1 MSRLNLQKRFSS
13 LLHRWQRLSP
23 MTRAL
28 PVYLG
33 EAGARFLRYGT
44 RNAAALAYYAVFS
57 IFPLALLLAVGISRL
72 LGPVVAQQQI
82 QTGLSI
88 FLPPTLSPALELVQT
103 NVADALA
110 QSQSFGL
117 IALLGLVWAASGLF
131 ANITNALDTI
141 FRVPAA
147 RSMWRQRLI
156 ALGMTLMLI
165 GLVAASFVTSG
176 VLRLISA
183 LFLERPNLWL
193 SAGIFFLPLSLN
205 LVIFVLL
212 FRYVPARTVHWDAV
226 WPAAIIGAVGWEL
239 AKVGFGWFLGTIA
252 NFQFVYGSIATVIV
266 LLFWAYLIAAVFL
279 FSAELCAKL
288 NEWLLAH
295 EGEPDTSVVQQPPS
309 QAIS

>member
-1 MSRLNLQKRFSS
+1 MSKVIRTLREWVVPLERRWDRLP
-13 LLHRWQRLSP
+13 P

-28 PVYLG
+28 PLYLG
-33 EAGARFLRYGT
+33 TAGVRFVRYGT

-88 FLPPTLSPALELVQT
+88 FLPPSVAPALELVQM
-103 NVADALA
+103 NVAEALA
-110 QSQSFGL
+110 QSQSTGI
-117 IALLGLVWAASGLF
+117 IALLGLGWAASGLF
-131 ANITNALDTI
+131 ANITNSLDMI

-147 RSMWRQRLI
+147 RSLWRQRLI
-156 ALGMTLMLI
+156 AIFMTLMLI
-165 GLVAASFVTSG
+165 GLVAASFVTSA

-183 LFLERPNLWL
+183 LLLERPNLWL
-193 SAGIFFLPLSLN
+193 NAGVFFLPLSLN

-226 WPAAIIGAVGWEL
+226 WPAAIIGAIGWEL
-239 AKVGFGWFLGTIA
+239 AKVGFGWFLANTA
-252 NFQFVYGSIATVIV
+252 NFQFVYGSIAAVIA

-279 FSAELCAKL
+279 FSAELCAQL

-295 EGEPDTSVVQQPPS
+295 EEEGDG
-309 QAIS
+309 